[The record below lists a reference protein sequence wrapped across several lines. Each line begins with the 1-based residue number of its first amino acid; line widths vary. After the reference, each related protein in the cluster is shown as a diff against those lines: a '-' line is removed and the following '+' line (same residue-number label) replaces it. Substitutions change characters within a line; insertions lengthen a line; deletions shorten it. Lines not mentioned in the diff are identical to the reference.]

1 MVAQNPR
8 TGGGRTTNASIP
20 SSTQQAAI
28 PSTTATGT
36 HFVTSSST
44 PSSSHASISGGTSPG
59 NSSISSA
66 ALAGGIVG
74 AALGTALL
82 VFLLTSLFCL
92 KRMRDHNRSSQR
104 RSRSGRSDFA
114 SSLEKPISAAVSSCS
129 WEKYLPQPIED
140 QNISR
145 TVKTLFDEL
154 QLHVENFY
162 SRSTT
167 PLSVEAVNKLSVMK
181 SHLDDV
187 PITQLL
193 AEAESSLPI
202 IKHCLSYMVTSSID
216 FSAAPDL
223 SLLPSGWTM
232 PVEHSEASEQ
242 RVTGM
247 SPSQVCGTWADNV
260 AS

>member
-1 MVAQNPR
+1 
-8 TGGGRTTNASIP
+8 
-20 SSTQQAAI
+20 
-28 PSTTATGT
+28 
-36 HFVTSSST
+36 
-44 PSSSHASISGGTSPG
+44 
-59 NSSISSA
+59 
-66 ALAGGIVG
+66 
-74 AALGTALL
+74 
-82 VFLLTSLFCL
+82 
-92 KRMRDHNRSSQR
+92 
-104 RSRSGRSDFA
+104 
-114 SSLEKPISAAVSSCS
+114 
-129 WEKYLPQPIED
+129 
-140 QNISR
+140 
-145 TVKTLFDEL
+145 
-154 QLHVENFY
+154 
-162 SRSTT
+162 
-167 PLSVEAVNKLSVMK
+167 MK